1 MANRSSEKSSRRVRN
16 RSGCGTSS
24 RSRMMAAGGSGVVVG
39 MGLWVVEAAVTAAVG
54 VDSSVARHYKT

>member
-1 MANRSSEKSSRRVRN
+1 
-16 RSGCGTSS
+16 
-24 RSRMMAAGGSGVVVG
+24 MAAGGSGVVVG